1 MNRRINRLVCGLASA
16 MIAGASFA
24 AFPVSAAQVETRTLS
39 YAETAALFGFTKFQT
54 VQSAGLQVISYV
66 YPETGGYTQT
76 YNPYG
81 WWTNYEINGVPY
93 IGVRIYGYTG
103 DWSASKT
110 AGNLQIS
117 MRSSMTLDNL
127 YDFTV
132 GAGYMGNAWMA
143 NTGGGGTSNLWLEYY
158 ENGVQQRIQGG
169 ALFSASAVNVDT
181 QSLTAVY
188 ITQDAVYSPA
198 TATAPIYDLY
208 TINDSS
214 DWTNFTLNVYGI
226 TSLARPETVN
236 GVEYSAYTYLLI
248 RCPTITSDVDSL
260 AQIDSKLDGVA
271 SSLQG
276 ILDSLT
282 PSVDIAPAVSS
293 VATQVS
299 ADASAVSSAIG
310 EEHDFLHS
318 FQYSGFPEGYD
329 PTYSDDAVGLFA
341 ILFRFWENNQYVI
354 TVSAGAMA
362 LALVSYILYGRK
374 F

>member
-1 MNRRINRLVCGLASA
+1 MKTANRIACGLASA
-16 MIAGASFA
+16 VIAGASFA

-76 YNPYG
+76 FNPYG
-81 WWTNYEINGVPY
+81 WWTNYEINGIPY
-93 IGVRIYGYTG
+93 IGIRIYGYTG

-143 NTGGGGTSNLWLEYY
+143 NTGGGGTSNLWLKYY

-208 TINDSS
+208 TIDDSG
-214 DWTNFTLNVYGI
+214 DWTNFTFNVYGI

-271 SSLQG
+271 SSLQD

-282 PSVDIAPAVSS
+282 PSEDLAPAVSS
-293 VATQVS
+293 VATQASV
-299 ADASAVSSAIG
+299 DASAVSSAIA

-341 ILFRFWENNQYVI
+341 ILFRFWENNQYAI

-362 LALVSYILYGRK
+362 LALVSYILYGKK